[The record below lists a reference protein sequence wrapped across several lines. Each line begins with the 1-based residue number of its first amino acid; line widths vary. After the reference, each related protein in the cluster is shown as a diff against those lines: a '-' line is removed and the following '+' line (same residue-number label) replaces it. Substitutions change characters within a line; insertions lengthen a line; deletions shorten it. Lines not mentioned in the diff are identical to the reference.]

1 MMLGVAFGSQLL
13 GGGFMMKMAV
23 MGASVAGSLLL
34 KDKSSKNPNKLN
46 DLRVSSSTFGRGIPL
61 VYGTMRV
68 TGNMFWA
75 TDFREDHY
83 YMTNKGKRV
92 EGKKGEKKEKKG
104 KAQEVYDYYAN
115 FAMGLAMGPVD
126 SLIRVWA
133 DNNLIYDKLNRQD
146 PDDPIVEIGF
156 TQQQG
161 RGKSGP
167 QSTAGKGKGRQ
178 GASGRFLFRFYKGNE
193 EQLPDSF
200 MKAKTGASKSPGYRG
215 LCYLFFED
223 FALKDF
229 GNRTPTITA
238 EISVREQRRP
248 AVEWCENLEPK
259 TGFSNKV
266 SWPAHYDPYR
276 NKLYHAAYGP
286 IKQADGSILN
296 NRSMIRCFDI
306 QTMKEERR
314 IDITDIHGSWMGMS
328 HLGDFVWNMATQNA
342 SPIGFRD
349 PDSMAIKAVW
359 GGSGILVSDP
369 YQAVWIPTFGVP
381 LIGTDATLQ
390 PVGWTAVDSWL
401 GVHIFDD
408 DYNLASYIDAT
419 EPATVPRTGLKKK
432 LEVGQPN
439 AVTPSGHGAG
449 AFAITKGLYSL
460 TEQIYAFSPDP
471 DRLGLENAGME
482 LVFEWPTAEMQ
493 ANGAVPGGGGA
504 FNGLQFGGI
513 SWAGAVVGAKILGVV
528 SWWFGGN
535 PDNVGTWLHAFDYQS
550 GEMVWK
556 KRISTD
562 RVGPPEGFMSP
573 NSSTTNQLSW
583 FTNRTVWT
591 VDWRQ
596 HIVSSIQV
604 GSSPGDGNRVYMPS
618 EAYGQYYLANKD
630 AILYFSQDPQINN
643 GEGNWIITYLDRKVQ
658 GKVLVSDI
666 CRDVALRSRIPAN
679 KIDTSGL
686 TVDEEV
692 TGYMVENPTAGRD
705 VLEELSDVFQFDV
718 VESDNVLKFISRGKE
733 PVKII
738 TQEDLGV
745 VETDFGGEN
754 EYYTETRQQEIE
766 LPERCVVEFVDPL
779 QKYETGNQSFK
790 RPLRPISVMGSQE
803 RLDVTLNMAMT
814 PLRAKTLAQ
823 RILFAAWGERTKH
836 EYVLPPDYL
845 MLDPSD
851 VIEIHLDNGETLLDR
866 ITDIEV
872 GADLSMKLNTVS
884 QHADHYSL
892 TTSVGSP
899 GGVIE
904 LPWTPPPNAKVGVF
918 DVPYLWDIDA
928 ETNPSFYE
936 FYWAALSSGLGYD
949 GGTISSRRDDSDQ
962 AETEGFSKVDAIWG
976 YCLTPVP
983 PPPSGRTELT
993 DTTTVLE
1000 LAMGFDWNAG
1010 EEPRYTWESI
1020 EDADWPNLNN
1030 MIIIG
1035 DEVILFKD
1043 VEVLANGHVKISHLI
1058 RGYRGSGVAAFNHDP
1073 GTYDWDVPKAYSKL
1087 EPWVLV
1093 TNTSVHDADHPIADL
1108 HVKHRYMIATGTW
1121 LPNWLA
1127 ATNKI
1132 TTGATRKPFQVGD
1145 IERRQ
1150 SGTDLIVSFSRATR
1164 FGGDFKNLTATVP
1177 VNEQYEKYE
1186 VYFLNAAYDKSTWDP
1201 ENTALY
1207 WNKTELTDT
1216 TTVTLN
1222 SATLTA
1228 AGKTNK
1234 SDIHL
1239 VIYQLSDQV
1248 GRGFPR
1254 WVSLPYSM
1262 FGL

>member
-1 MMLGVAFGSQLL
+1 MMLGVAFGGQLL
-13 GGGFMMKMAV
+13 GGGLMMKMAV

-34 KDKSSKNPNKLN
+34 KDKSKPNPSKLN

-115 FAMGLAMGPVD
+115 FAMGLAAGPVE

-146 PDDPIVEIGF
+146 PDDPVVEIGF

-161 RGKSGP
+161 QGKGGP
-167 QSTAGKGKGRQ
+167 QSAAGKGKGRQ
-178 GASGRFLFRFYKGNE
+178 GASGRFVFRFYKGNE
-193 EQLPDSF
+193 EQLPDAF
-200 MKAKTGASKSPGYRG
+200 MKSKTGASKSPGYRG

-248 AVEWCENLEPK
+248 MVEWCENLEPK
-259 TGFSNKV
+259 TGFQNKV

-276 NKLYHAAYGP
+276 NKLYHMASGQVTPGGP
-286 IKQADGSILN
+286 T
-296 NRSMIRCFDI
+296 NRTMIRCFDI
-306 QTMKEERR
+306 QQMKEVRR

-328 HLGDFVWNMATQNA
+328 HQGDFVWNMSTQNA

-359 GGSGILVSDP
+359 GGSAILVVDP
-369 YQAVWIPTFGVP
+369 TQAVWLPTFAVP

-390 PVGWTAVDSWL
+390 PVGWTAVDSWP

-408 DYNLASYIDAT
+408 DYNLSSYIQASD
-419 EPATVPRTGLKKK
+419 PRTGLKKK
-432 LEVGQPN
+432 IEVGQPN
-439 AVTPSGHGAG
+439 AVTPTGHGAG
-449 AFAITKGLYSL
+449 AFAITKAIYDL
-460 TEQIYAFSPDP
+460 TEQIFAFSPDP
-471 DRLGLENAGME
+471 DRLGLSNNDFE
-482 LVFEWPTAEMQ
+482 LVFEWPTAAMK
-493 ANGAVPGGGGA
+493 ANGAAVGGTGVFG
-504 FNGLQFGGI
+504 GLQFGGI
-513 SWAGAVVGAKILGVV
+513 SWAGAVVGAKVLGVV
-528 SWWFGGN
+528 AWWFGGGEN
-535 PDNVGTWLHAFDYQS
+535 AGTYVLAYDYQS
-550 GEMVWK
+550 GALLWTK
-556 KRISTD
+556 KISND
-562 RVGPPEGFMSP
+562 RVGPSEGFMSP
-573 NSSTTNQLSW
+573 NVSSTNQLSW
-583 FTNRTVWT
+583 FAGRTIYT

-596 HIVSSIQV
+596 YLVSSIQV
-604 GSSPGDGNRVYMPS
+604 GSTFGDGNRVYLPS
-618 EAYGQYYLANKD
+618 ESYGQYYLANKD
-630 AILYFSQDPQINN
+630 AILYFSQDPGVNN
-643 GEGNWIITYLDRKVQ
+643 GEGNWIICYLDRKVQ
-658 GKVLVSDI
+658 GKILVSDI
-666 CRDVALRSRIPAN
+666 CRDVALRSRIPDSR
-679 KIDTSGL
+679 IDISGL
-686 TVDEEV
+686 TTDEEI
-692 TGYMVENPTAGRD
+692 TGYMVENPTAGKD
-705 VLEELSDVFQFDV
+705 ILSELSDVFQFDV
-718 VESDNVLKFISRGKE
+718 VESDNILKFVSRGKD
-733 PVKII
+733 PVKVI

-766 LPERCVVEFVDPL
+766 LPERCVVEYVDPL

-790 RPLRPISVMGSQE
+790 RPLRPLSVMGSSE

-836 EYVLPPDYL
+836 EYMLPPDYL

-851 VIEIHLDNGETLLDR
+851 VMEVRLDNGETLLDR
-866 ITDIEV
+866 ITDIEI

-884 QHADHYSL
+884 QHASHYNL
-892 TTSVGSP
+892 TTTVGAG
-899 GGVIE
+899 GGVIS
-904 LPWTPPPNAKVGVF
+904 LPYTPPPNAKVGVF
-918 DVPYLWDIDA
+918 DTPYLWDVDA

-936 FYWAALSSGLGYD
+936 FYWAAMATGLGYN
-949 GGTISSRRDDSDQ
+949 GGSISSRRDDSDN

-976 YCLTPVP
+976 YCVTPVP
-983 PPPSGRTELT
+983 PPPSGRTEIT

-1020 EDADWPNLNN
+1020 EDANWPSTNN

-1035 DEVILFKD
+1035 DEVMLFKN
-1043 VEVLANGHVKISHLI
+1043 VEVLENGNVKISHLI

-1073 GTYDWDVPKAYSKL
+1073 GTFNLEVPHAYLKL
-1087 EPWVLV
+1087 DSWVIV

-1108 HVKHRYMIATGTW
+1108 NVKHRYMISTGTW

-1127 ATNKI
+1127 ANNKI

-1145 IERRQ
+1145 IERSQ
-1150 SGTDLIVSFSRATR
+1150 SGTDLTIKFSRATR
-1164 FGGDFKNLTATVP
+1164 FAGDFKNGTSVVP

-1186 VYFLNAAYDKSTWDP
+1186 VYFLKAAYDKATWDP

-1207 WNKTELTDT
+1207 WNKTELTDVT
-1216 TTVTLN
+1216 SVTLN

-1234 SDIHL
+1234 SDIYL